1 MAMALIHASSRPFG
15 QTLLLLAALLWMTPA
30 VSAKDPIMLDRTGG
44 FSIGGRIMPNPSNPD
59 QTLSCDWGYMEYFIP
74 VNARRTSIVMW
85 HSSSTQVWQN
95 RWDGGEGFKDKF
107 LRRGYPVYI
116 WDPPRVGRANW
127 ACRDYEYRLS
137 YRDQGNFAAWNLG
150 RQYPNFYSDTKFP
163 KDNENA
169 WYHATRTRYMEFDTE
184 DNIEVQTDAAAVAI
198 DSGLLGD
205 SIVFLTNS
213 ASGLRAMYS
222 AIKAETNNTVGI
234 VNYETIGLIYPDD
247 AGIEGGGGFDYVIP
261 SEKFDRLANV
271 KAIQFVWGDHRDDS
285 FTYYP
290 RSQMV
295 MDMINERGGNAEF
308 MHLGRD
314 KGLKGST
321 HSPFMDMDNDKV
333 AEVLDEFLER
343 HGLDGYPGEAEE
355 EEPTKEEP
363 TKEEP
368 EKEKPEKEEPEKE
381 EPEKEE
387 VVGKGN
393 EPGDEANKGDDDA
406 SDDTETGDA
415 AGEEDEEEDAG
426 DEEEPPEVE
435 WVLES
440 K

>member
-1 MAMALIHASSRPFG
+1 VTITARKRHVVVHRACPVSSVSKCNAAPGKKREKMASSTPISRPLGLVRLVLALI
-15 QTLLLLAALLWMTPA
+15 WI
-30 VSAKDPIMLDRTGG
+30 VSASAASAPKKAPIMLDRTGG
-44 FSIGGRIMPNPSNPD
+44 FSIGGRIKPSPNNPD

-74 VNARRTSIVMW
+74 VEARRTAIVMW

-127 ACRDYEYRLS
+127 ACEPYSYSLS

-150 RQYPNFYSDTKFP
+150 RGYPNYYNDTQFP
-163 KDNENA
+163 KNNENA

-184 DNIEVQTDAAAVAI
+184 NNIEVQTDAAAVAI

-222 AIKAETNNTVGI
+222 AIKAKTNNTKGI

-247 AGIEGGGGFDYVIP
+247 SGIRGGGGFDYVIP
-261 SEKFDRLANV
+261 SDQFDRLANV
-271 KAIQFVWGDHRDDS
+271 KGIQFVWGDHRDDS
-285 FTYYP
+285 FSYYP
-290 RSQMV
+290 RSKMV
-295 MDMINERGGNAEF
+295 MDMINERGGNAELV
-308 MHLGRD
+308 HLGQD

-333 AEVLDEFLER
+333 AEVLDEFLAKHE
-343 HGLDGYPGEAEE
+343 LDGYAADEEKAAPKVEVEVEVEVPGKGAEDTGAE
-355 EEPTKEEP
+355 G
-363 TKEEP
+363 
-368 EKEKPEKEEPEKE
+368 EKE
-381 EPEKEE
+381 
-387 VVGKGN
+387 
-393 EPGDEANKGDDDA
+393 DEDEDR
-406 SDDTETGDA
+406 
-415 AGEEDEEEDAG
+415 DEEEQVPDVVFDG
-426 DEEEPPEVE
+426 I
-435 WVLES
+435 
-440 K
+440 